1 MSEGDTGFKNFPVGE
16 YYSENI
22 GDYYKNVMQPLFNK

>member
-22 GDYYKNVMQPLFNK
+22 DDYYKNVM